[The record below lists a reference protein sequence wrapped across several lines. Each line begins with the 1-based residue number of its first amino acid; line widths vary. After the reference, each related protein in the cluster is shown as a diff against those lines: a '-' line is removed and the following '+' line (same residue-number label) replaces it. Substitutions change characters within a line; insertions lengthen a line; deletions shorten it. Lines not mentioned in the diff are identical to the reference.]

1 MASESVCNG
10 LCQNKSAQSLDI
22 TRSRDMLN
30 MPINFDYHKIL
41 RRLKMLSINA
51 RQFRVNN
58 LTMQLVGIWPPH
70 KRVTT
75 LFFVLSDKT
84 YDSEVVVF
92 ALMKEEQF
100 SQSIAGLCNLTLWAT
115 EVYELLTPCNW
126 HQSKFRVVRR
136 RFGYDVA
143 IFITHMDHRTYHYP
157 NFRVNSTRRQVTVHK
172 YSRMAARLHQSIQ
185 KTMSPSLYVPS
196 HGRWVV
202 NKPAVLDGWTY
213 GQRTLPRA
221 LLPRDKKVFSND
233 RKLAP
238 VIQEFQQLIEDDPE
252 LFMHFYRMFDEVQR
266 PNSKQNHVNNYK
278 ELMVALDR
286 IITQAPRFGGANN
299 LVMGVP
305 IYAVLA
311 PFCNTP
317 SGYSVFTNAKVNTQL
332 HKVFDVWAEFLVS
345 PESCYVLSMKE
356 QCWFS
361 PMALDVMSER
371 LGMSFYDA
379 WAYVCTIQSNVRAVD
394 KFWIKGHLY
403 LLSHIFNHD
412 PFTPLF
418 VGGTVYQGILSS
430 LDYHH
435 WHSPVDGIVRKTCLI
450 PGTYYAA
457 RLDNDADPDVVSRS
471 QDFVTAIAA
480 RALIFIESDNP
491 VIGLM
496 CFVAVGLGEV
506 STCEITV
513 KGGDR
518 LKKGDDLGSFHFG
531 GSTHCL
537 VFRPQTPLKPFP
549 HVQPGTVQNVN
560 SNIFYI
566 EDGTE
571 KN

>member
-1 MASESVCNG
+1 
-10 LCQNKSAQSLDI
+10 
-22 TRSRDMLN
+22 
-30 MPINFDYHKIL
+30 
-41 RRLKMLSINA
+41 
-51 RQFRVNN
+51 
-58 LTMQLVGIWPPH
+58 
-70 KRVTT
+70 
-75 LFFVLSDKT
+75 
-84 YDSEVVVF
+84 
-92 ALMKEEQF
+92 
-100 SQSIAGLCNLTLWAT
+100 
-115 EVYELLTPCNW
+115 
-126 HQSKFRVVRR
+126 
-136 RFGYDVA
+136 
-143 IFITHMDHRTYHYP
+143 
-157 NFRVNSTRRQVTVHK
+157 
-172 YSRMAARLHQSIQ
+172 
-185 KTMSPSLYVPS
+185 MSPSLYVPS

-221 LLPRDKKVFSND
+221 QQPRDKKAISND

-238 VIQEFQQLIEDDPE
+238 VIEEFQQLIEDDPE
-252 LFMHFYRMFDEVQR
+252 LFMHFHRMFDEVQR
-266 PNSKQNHVNNYK
+266 QNSELNHVYSYK

-286 IITQAPRFGGANN
+286 IITQAPRFGGASN

-305 IYAVLA
+305 MYAVLA

-317 SGYSVFTNAKVNTQL
+317 SGYSVFTNPKVNAQL
-332 HKVFDVWAEFLVS
+332 HKIFDVWTEFLVS
-345 PESCYVLSMKE
+345 PESCYVLSTNE

-361 PMALDVMSER
+361 PMALDVMSQR
-371 LGMSFYDA
+371 LGTSFYDA
-379 WAYVCTIQSNVRAVD
+379 WVCRDSDPNKHYGFTSWDDFFTRRFRPQMREVLDPDNPNLITAACEAYVHTIQSNVRALD
-394 KFWIKGHLY
+394 KFWIKGHTY
-403 LLSHIFNHD
+403 SLSHIFNHD

-457 RLDNDADPDVVSRS
+457 RLDSDPDPDVVSRS
-471 QDFVTAIAA
+471 QDFVTAVAA

-513 KGGDR
+513 KEGDR

-566 EDGTE
+566 EGGSE